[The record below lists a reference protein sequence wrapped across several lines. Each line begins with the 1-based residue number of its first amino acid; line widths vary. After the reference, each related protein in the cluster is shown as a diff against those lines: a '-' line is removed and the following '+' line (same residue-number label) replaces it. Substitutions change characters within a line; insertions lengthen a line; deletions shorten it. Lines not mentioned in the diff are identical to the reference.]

1 MVDTDARVARD
12 IRKAQGQESR
22 AAHIRAAASEL
33 LDEVG
38 ISGLTMRAVAAR
50 AGYTAGAVY
59 SYFASK
65 EALLAAIALDALD
78 QLAKAMRQEDETLS
92 TQASICTQALDRVGP
107 LLIAA
112 HRGDVPEVTERA
124 LTGRIISILRQ
135 LDRGVGAGGARGD
148 DASSQALDTIALW
161 CGLVGLAQLSSSGRL
176 ASLEVEDIDVA
187 SALVARYS

>member
-1 MVDTDARVARD
+1 MAVTDAQVARD

-92 TQASICTQALDRVGP
+92 AQASICTQALGRVGP
-107 LLIAA
+107 LLIAV
-112 HRGDVPEVTERA
+112 HRGDVPEATERA
-124 LTGRIISILRQ
+124 LTGRVISILRQ
-135 LDRGVGAGGARGD
+135 LDRGVGAGGARSE

>member
-1 MVDTDARVARD
+1 MAVTDAQVARD

-33 LDEVG
+33 LDEAG

-65 EALLAAIALDALD
+65 EALLAAIAVDELD

-92 TQASICTQALDRVGP
+92 AQASICTQALGRVGP

-112 HRGDVPEVTERA
+112 HRGDVPEATERA
-124 LTGRIISILRQ
+124 LTGRVISILRQ
-135 LDRGVGAGGARGD
+135 LDRGVGAGGARSE